1 MTDNHS
7 SAGRLAFPPPGTQA
21 DNAAVPA
28 PSLNVEG
35 SSIKL
40 NDLGP
45 MIVNSDGVSVTYIS
59 ISFSLRH
66 RASILLSTNRTSASD
81 RIKDR

>member
-45 MIVNSDGVSVTYIS
+45 MVVNSDGTVS
-59 ISFSLRH
+59 
-66 RASILLSTNRTSASD
+66 
-81 RIKDR
+81 RIANWSNMSEAEQA